1 MKSNFDFDLI
11 ATWKNKETLKQNV
24 KPIQMPVQ
32 MTVQRFSITKNP
44 ANYRNQET
52 EINEQVCNDIRIT
65 DDIAALENN

>member
-1 MKSNFDFDLI
+1 M
-11 ATWKNKETLKQNV
+11 

-32 MTVQRFSITKNP
+32 MTAERFSITKNP
-44 ANYRNQET
+44 ANYRNRET